1 MVQVQEVD
9 QIIIQIKYMSKKKT
23 KVKKSKSE
31 NRRINLMFEALRKAD
46 AEMEDTGKGHAIVK
60 VRD

>member
-1 MVQVQEVD
+1 MD

-31 NRRINLMFEALRKAD
+31 NRRINLMFETLRKAD